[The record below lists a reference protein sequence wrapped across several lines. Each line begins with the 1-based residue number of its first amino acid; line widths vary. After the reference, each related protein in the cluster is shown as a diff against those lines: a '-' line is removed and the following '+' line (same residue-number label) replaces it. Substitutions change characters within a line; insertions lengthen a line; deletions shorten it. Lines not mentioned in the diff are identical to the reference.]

1 MNCDCKHCDPWMM
14 PAENFSAQNQIRGL
28 NPDSTTHSSREP
40 VIECDPSLP
49 EITSEKEEVQVHI
62 VSSSESEVDYSSVEE
77 DTEEEDMYLTVSE
90 DEDNPS
96 DPRLELIDKQ
106 FNLKMKE
113 LFSRSS
119 SGQLMPYTVE
129 ASLQNTA
136 DEMIKHLAKSHP
148 LTWIYHQKSSPEEDE
163 LPLWISIMQDNIDVL
178 VTQFQL
184 QMYTRF
190 NKMMNEM
197 VKLYHKQNK
206 TNGHLTMYIL

>member
-1 MNCDCKHCDPWMM
+1 MNCDCKDCDPWMM
-14 PAENFSAQNQIRGL
+14 AADSFTAQNQIRGF
-28 NPDSTTHSSREP
+28 NPDSTSHSSENE
-40 VIECDPSLP
+40 VIECDPFIP
-49 EITSEKEEVQVHI
+49 VTTTEEEEVQVYTI
-62 VSSSESEVDYSSVEE
+62 SSSESEVGYSSVEE
-77 DTEEEDMYLTVSE
+77 DDEEEDMYLTVSE

-96 DPRLELIDKQ
+96 DPRLELIDKK

-136 DEMIKHLAKSHP
+136 DEMMKHLAKSHP
-148 LTWIYHQKSSPEEDE
+148 LTWIFQQKSSPEEDE

-190 NKMMNEM
+190 TKMMNEM
-197 VKLYHKQNK
+197 VKLYNK
-206 TNGHLTMYIL
+206 

>member
-1 MNCDCKHCDPWMM
+1 MM
-14 PAENFSAQNQIRGL
+14 TADSFSAQNQIRGF
-28 NPDSTTHSSREP
+28 NPDSTTHSSGEP

-49 EITSEKEEVQVHI
+49 DTTSKEEEVQDPI

-77 DTEEEDMYLTVSE
+77 DDEEEDMYLTVSE
-90 DEDNPS
+90 DEDNPY
-96 DPRLELIDKQ
+96 DPRLGLVDKQ

-119 SGQLMPYTVE
+119 SGQLMPYTIE

-148 LTWIYHQKSSPEEDE
+148 LTWVFHQKSSPEEDE
-163 LPLWISIMQDNIDVL
+163 LPLWISIMQDDIDVL

-190 NKMMNEM
+190 NKMMSEM
-197 VKLYHKQNK
+197 VKLYHK
-206 TNGHLTMYIL
+206 

>member
-1 MNCDCKHCDPWMM
+1 MNCDYKYCDPWMM
-14 PAENFSAQNQIRGL
+14 TADSFSAQNQIRGF
-28 NPDSTTHSSREP
+28 NPDSTTHSSGEP
-40 VIECDPSLP
+40 VIECDLSLP
-49 EITSEKEEVQVHI
+49 DTTSKEEEVQDPI

-77 DTEEEDMYLTVSE
+77 DDEEEDMYLTVSE

-119 SGQLMPYTVE
+119 SGQLMPYTIE

-148 LTWIYHQKSSPEEDE
+148 LTWVFHQKSSPEEDE
-163 LPLWISIMQDNIDVL
+163 LPLWISIMQDDIDVL

-190 NKMMNEM
+190 NKMMSEM
-197 VKLYHKQNK
+197 VKLYHK
-206 TNGHLTMYIL
+206 

>member
-14 PAENFSAQNQIRGL
+14 PTENFSAQNQIRGL
-28 NPDSTTHSSREP
+28 NPDSTTHSSGEP

-49 EITSEKEEVQVHI
+49 EITSEEEEVQVHI

-77 DTEEEDMYLTVSE
+77 DTEEEEDMYLTVLE

-136 DEMIKHLAKSHP
+136 DEMIKHLAKSHS
-148 LTWIYHQKSSPEEDE
+148 LTWVFHQKSSPGEDE

-197 VKLYHKQNK
+197 VKLYHK
-206 TNGHLTMYIL
+206 

>member
-14 PAENFSAQNQIRGL
+14 TAENFSAQNQTRGF
-28 NPDSTTHSSREP
+28 NPDSTTHSSGEP

-49 EITSEKEEVQVHI
+49 DTTSEEEEVQVHI
-62 VSSSESEVDYSSVEE
+62 VSSSESEADYSSVEE
-77 DTEEEDMYLTVSE
+77 DTEEDMYLTVSE

-148 LTWIYHQKSSPEEDE
+148 LTWVFHQKSSPEEDE

-197 VKLYHKQNK
+197 VKLYHK
-206 TNGHLTMYIL
+206 

>member
-1 MNCDCKHCDPWMM
+1 MNCDCKDCDPWMM
-14 PAENFSAQNQIRGL
+14 AADNFSAQTQIRGF
-28 NPDSTTHSSREP
+28 NHDSTSHSSENE
-40 VIECDPSLP
+40 VIECEPSLP
-49 EITSEKEEVQVHI
+49 DTTSEEEEVQVYI
-62 VSSSESEVDYSSVEE
+62 VSSSESEVGYSSVEE
-77 DTEEEDMYLTVSE
+77 DDEEEDMYLTVSE

-113 LFSRSS
+113 LFSRSC

-148 LTWIYHQKSSPEEDE
+148 LTWIFQQKSSPEEDE

-197 VKLYHKQNK
+197 VKLYHK
-206 TNGHLTMYIL
+206 

>member
-1 MNCDCKHCDPWMM
+1 MNCNCKHCDPWMM

-28 NPDSTTHSSREP
+28 NPDSTTHSSGEP
-40 VIECDPSLP
+40 VIECDPSLLDT
-49 EITSEKEEVQVHI
+49 TSEEEEVQVHI

-77 DTEEEDMYLTVSE
+77 DTEEEEDMYLTVSE
-90 DEDNPS
+90 DEDKPS

-106 FNLKMKE
+106 FNMKMKE

-148 LTWIYHQKSSPEEDE
+148 LTWVFHQKSSPEEDE
-163 LPLWISIMQDNIDVL
+163 LSLWVSIMQDNIDVL

-190 NKMMNEM
+190 NKMINEM
-197 VKLYHKQNK
+197 VKLYHK
-206 TNGHLTMYIL
+206 

>member
-28 NPDSTTHSSREP
+28 NPDSTTHSSGEP

-77 DTEEEDMYLTVSE
+77 DTEEEEDMYLTVSE

-148 LTWIYHQKSSPEEDE
+148 LTWIYHQKSSPGEDE
-163 LPLWISIMQDNIDVL
+163 LPLWISIMQDNIDVS

-190 NKMMNEM
+190 NKIMNEM
-197 VKLYHKQNK
+197 VKLYHK
-206 TNGHLTMYIL
+206 

>member
-14 PAENFSAQNQIRGL
+14 PAENLSAQNQIRGL
-28 NPDSTTHSSREP
+28 NPDSTTHSSGEP

-49 EITSEKEEVQVHI
+49 EITSEEEEVQVHI

-77 DTEEEDMYLTVSE
+77 DTEEEEDMYLTVSE

-197 VKLYHKQNK
+197 VKLYHK
-206 TNGHLTMYIL
+206 

>member
-28 NPDSTTHSSREP
+28 NPDSTTHSSGEP

-49 EITSEKEEVQVHI
+49 ETTSEEEEVQVHI

-77 DTEEEDMYLTVSE
+77 DTEEEEDMYLTVSE

-148 LTWIYHQKSSPEEDE
+148 LTWVFHQKSSPGEDE
-163 LPLWISIMQDNIDVL
+163 LSLWISIMQDNIDVS

-190 NKMMNEM
+190 NKMINEM
-197 VKLYHKQNK
+197 VKLYHK
-206 TNGHLTMYIL
+206 

>member
-1 MNCDCKHCDPWMM
+1 MNCNSKYCDPWMM
-14 PAENFSAQNQIRGL
+14 TADSFSAQNQIRGF
-28 NPDSTTHSSREP
+28 NPDSTTHSSGEP

-49 EITSEKEEVQVHI
+49 DTTSKEEEVQDPI

-77 DTEEEDMYLTVSE
+77 DDEEEDMYLTVSE

-119 SGQLMPYTVE
+119 SGQLMPYTIE

-148 LTWIYHQKSSPEEDE
+148 LTWVFHQKSSPEEDE
-163 LPLWISIMQDNIDVL
+163 LPLWISIMQDDIDVL

-190 NKMMNEM
+190 NKMMREM
-197 VKLYHKQNK
+197 VKLYHK
-206 TNGHLTMYIL
+206 

>member
-1 MNCDCKHCDPWMM
+1 MNCDYKYCDPWMM
-14 PAENFSAQNQIRGL
+14 TADSFSAQNQIRGF
-28 NPDSTTHSSREP
+28 NPDSTTHSSGEP

-49 EITSEKEEVQVHI
+49 DTTSKEEEVQDPI

-77 DTEEEDMYLTVSE
+77 DDEEEDMYLTVSE

-119 SGQLMPYTVE
+119 SGQLMPYTIE

-136 DEMIKHLAKSHP
+136 DEMIRHLAKSHP
-148 LTWIYHQKSSPEEDE
+148 LTWVFHQKSSPEEDE
-163 LPLWISIMQDNIDVL
+163 LPLWISIMQDDIDVL

-190 NKMMNEM
+190 NKMMSEM
-197 VKLYHKQNK
+197 VKLYHK
-206 TNGHLTMYIL
+206 

>member
-14 PAENFSAQNQIRGL
+14 PAENFSAQNQIRGH
-28 NPDSTTHSSREP
+28 NPDSTTHSSGEP
-40 VIECDPSLP
+40 VIECDPSLLDT
-49 EITSEKEEVQVHI
+49 TSEEEEVQVHI

-77 DTEEEDMYLTVSE
+77 DTEEEEDMYLTVSE

-148 LTWIYHQKSSPEEDE
+148 LTWVFHQKSSPEEDE
-163 LPLWISIMQDNIDVL
+163 LPLWVSIMQDNIDVL

-190 NKMMNEM
+190 NKMINEM
-197 VKLYHKQNK
+197 VKLYHK
-206 TNGHLTMYIL
+206 